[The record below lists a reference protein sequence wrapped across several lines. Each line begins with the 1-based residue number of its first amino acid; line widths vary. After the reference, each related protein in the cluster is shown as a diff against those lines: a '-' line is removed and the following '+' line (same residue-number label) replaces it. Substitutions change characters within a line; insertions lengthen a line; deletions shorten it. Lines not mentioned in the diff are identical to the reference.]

1 MKNLLIIL
9 ALLSLM
15 SIAMPKSDEIAD
27 MKEGIFLTLQSKIRK

>member
-1 MKNLLIIL
+1 MKNLILLL

-15 SIAMPKSDEIAD
+15 SIGLPKSDEIAD